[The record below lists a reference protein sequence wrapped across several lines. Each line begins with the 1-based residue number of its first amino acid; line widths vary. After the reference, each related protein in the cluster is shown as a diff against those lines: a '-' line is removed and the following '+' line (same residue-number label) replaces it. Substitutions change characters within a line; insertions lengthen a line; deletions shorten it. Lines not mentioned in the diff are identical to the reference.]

1 MRTRP
6 DHAPDHRSPLFPA
19 KGGLAITALLV
30 IMSACRLTDHD
41 EGEVN
46 AGNITVGASG
56 YEEIDPADLPRFA
69 FDSTTL
75 DMGRMVQGTQV
86 TKQYHFINAGHGD
99 LVISA
104 VRGSCGCTVGKDWPK
119 HPVAPGERG
128 TIAVTFNSSGRS
140 GRQEKTI
147 TVVANTRPPS
157 NVLFLHGEVIAP

>member
-1 MRTRP
+1 
-6 DHAPDHRSPLFPA
+6 
-19 KGGLAITALLV
+19 
-30 IMSACRLTDHD
+30 MSACRLTDHD

-75 DMGRMVQGTQV
+75 DMGRMVQGAQV
-86 TKQYHFINAGHGD
+86 TKQYHFTNAGRSD
-99 LVISA
+99 LLISA

-157 NVLFLHGEVIAP
+157 NVLFLQGEVIAP